1 MTVPDWATTISGVIA
16 IGAVVSVVVSR
27 AFKHWMREQLI
38 ELRPNGGGSTYD
50 IVRKVARETERAAD
64 AAEKAAD
71 SALEVHAHLE
81 DIANRVSS
89 LEQVIVAWTPK
100 KATATRK
107 KVQNEKS

>member
-1 MTVPDWATTISGVIA
+1 MNLPDWATVASGVVA
-16 IGAVVSVVVSR
+16 IGAVFFTIAGR
-27 AFKHWMREQLI
+27 AAKHWIAEQLT
-38 ELRPNGGGSTYD
+38 ELKPNGGGSTYD

-100 KATATRK
+100 KATSTRK
-107 KVQNEKS
+107 IQNEKS

>member
-1 MTVPDWATTISGVIA
+1 VTVPDVATTISGIVA
-16 IGAVVSVVVSR
+16 IGAVVLVVLSR
-27 AFKHWMREQLI
+27 AFKHWMHEQLV

-100 KATATRK
+100 KTTATRT
-107 KVQNEKS
+107 KVEK

>member
-1 MTVPDWATTISGVIA
+1 MNIPDWATVASGVIA
-16 IGAVVSVVVSR
+16 VGAVCFAIIGR
-27 AFKHWMREQLI
+27 AVKHWMHEQLV

-100 KATATRK
+100 KTTATRT
-107 KVQNEKS
+107 KVQK

>member
-1 MTVPDWATTISGVIA
+1 MNLPDWAAVISTGLAIA
-16 IGAVVSVVVSR
+16 AVIGAILTR
-27 AFKHWMREQLI
+27 AIKHWMHEQLV

-71 SALEVHAHLE
+71 TALEVHAHLE

-100 KATATRK
+100 KATATPRK
-107 KVQNEKS
+107 KVS

>member
-1 MTVPDWATTISGVIA
+1 MTIADIATVISGAIA
-16 IGAVVSVVVSR
+16 VGAVVLVVVSR
-27 AFKHWMREQLI
+27 AFKHWMQEQLI

-71 SALEVHAHLE
+71 TALEVHAHLE
-81 DIANRVSS
+81 DIASRVSS

-100 KATATRK
+100 KKNVNK
-107 KVQNEKS
+107 KDTK

>member
-1 MTVPDWATTISGVIA
+1 MNIPDWAAVISTGLAVAAVIGTILT
-16 IGAVVSVVVSR
+16 R
-27 AFKHWMREQLI
+27 AFKHWMHEQLV

-71 SALEVHAHLE
+71 TALEVHAHLE
-81 DIANRVSS
+81 DIAKRVSS

-100 KATATRK
+100 KATPTPRK
-107 KVQNEKS
+107 KVS